1 MTFDYSLSTGNRQG
15 VTGTTESNKYLS
27 CSILL
32 MQATFAVI
40 EGEADAKA
48 KEE

>member
-1 MTFDYSLSTGNRQG
+1 MTFDYFPSTGNRQG

-27 CSILL
+27 CSIL